1 MFGCWLLRLAK
12 ETEFKPDCLRQSGPL
27 PDIGVEVF
35 ANEHESNFHFDAGM
49 TKNDEANTTRFD
61 LISMLKSK
69 GDTVYDVDSKFIL
82 GPETE
87 FELSVA
93 ESVSEGDWKGTVAL
107 EDSGVTVGLQL
118 YVEGNEELIMDFYA
132 GEWNQEESALASFY
146 GSYSYS
152 YSYSYDY
159 SEHPRPIVNF
169 MWKHHTDDIF
179 CSTFLDM
186 H

>member
-1 MFGCWLLRLAK
+1 M
-12 ETEFKPDCLRQSGPL
+12 
-27 PDIGVEVF
+27 
-35 ANEHESNFHFDAGM
+35 
-49 TKNDEANTTRFD
+49 NDEANTTRFD
-61 LISMLKSK
+61 LMSMLKSK
-69 GDTVYDVDSKFIL
+69 GATVYDVDSKFIL

-87 FELSVA
+87 VELSVA

-179 CSTFLDM
+179 CSQC
-186 H
+186 HYC